1 LTPLPPYV
9 LALFCFGIGSSGA
22 AAALAAPCWSIAER
36 FATALEDES
45 MHPPTSDSPVRQALR
60 EGSYPWYDPGSD
72 RVKPVGSSW
81 LRWPRERLAQWGKA
95 IGRFLD
101 GLHFGRMPSPG
112 MSGDSI
118 GTMLLLAV
126 LVAFFIALF
135 VLWFRLD
142 GMSMTDGSGQRTRL
156 GTAARLAQLPEG
168 IRPGGDDPWAEA
180 LARRA
185 AGDLAGAVVCLFA
198 HQLLTLEELG
208 LIRLAPGR
216 TARQYVQ
223 ALRDPDFLDSLVAT
237 QGLFED
243 VYYGRR
249 RPSLEAFETVWSR
262 AEAFQERRSLLGALR

>member
-1 LTPLPPYV
+1 LTRPSSYV
-9 LALFCFGIGSSGA
+9 LALFYLGIGSSGA
-22 AAALAAPCWSIAER
+22 AAGLAAPYGSFQER
-36 FATALEDES
+36 FATALQDES
-45 MHPPTSDSPVRQALR
+45 IHHRSSASPVRQALR
-60 EGSYPWYDPGSD
+60 EGSYPWYDPESD
-72 RVKPVGSSW
+72 RVKPVGLSW
-81 LRWPRERLAQWGKA
+81 LSERLAQWGKA

-101 GLHFGRMPSPG
+101 RLHFGRMPKLG
-112 MSGDSI
+112 TTGDSI

-126 LVAFFIALF
+126 LVAFFIALL
-135 VLWFRLD
+135 VLWFRLE
-142 GMSMTDGSGQRTRL
+142 GMSMADDSGQRARL